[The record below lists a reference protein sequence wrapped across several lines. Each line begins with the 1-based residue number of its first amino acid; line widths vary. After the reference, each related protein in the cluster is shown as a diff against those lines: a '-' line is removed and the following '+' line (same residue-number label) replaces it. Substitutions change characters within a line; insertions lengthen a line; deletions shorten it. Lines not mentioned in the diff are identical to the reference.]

1 MHIIRRPATIL
12 AAALLWG
19 SGLRAQVPADST
31 ARRQQRTLDSLIL
44 VIRGLQSR
52 IDSIAQR
59 RAGGD
64 TSGGDE
70 LAALRA
76 AASAASADSAASAQP
91 RQAKLGPNA
100 LNPEIS
106 VTGDLRV
113 GASNPRAA
121 GSDGDNFVAREFEM
135 GFQSALDPY
144 TVAKIFA
151 SFEGGNVS
159 IEEGYLYFPVLP
171 GHIRLDIGRFRQ
183 EVGELNR
190 WHLHAVPEDEYP
202 LVVRRYGSND
212 GIVGTGVS
220 LYMPLPFSGK
230 LGTYELFVQGTTG
243 NNPVLYAG
251 GNRPAINSKLA
262 GFWQLSRST
271 YLMASASGA
280 YGTNPDTGLTTSLA
294 VLAARFS
301 WRPPAEGMARELTV
315 RGEFWS
321 LHRSFSGVATT
332 RYGGYADATWK
343 LSRRY
348 TVSTRWDWLQAVDP
362 AVASHEWAITPAFT
376 YWQSEFVFLRAL
388 YEHARDV
395 AGINHDRFTIQAVFA
410 MGPHKH
416 ELF

>member
-1 MHIIRRPATIL
+1 
-12 AAALLWG
+12 
-19 SGLRAQVPADST
+19 DST
-31 ARRQQRTLDSLIL
+31 ARRQQRTLDSLIE

-52 IDSIAQR
+52 IDSLAQR

-64 TSGGDE
+64 TSSGDE

-76 AASAASADSAASAQP
+76 AASAASADSAAAAQP
-91 RQAKLGPNA
+91 RQARLGPNA
-100 LNPEIS
+100 QNPEIS

-113 GASNPRAA
+113 GAANPRPA
-121 GSDGDNFVAREFEM
+121 GTAGDNFVAREFEM

-144 TVAKIFA
+144 ATAKIFA
-151 SFEGGNVS
+151 SFEGGEVS
-159 IEEGYLYFPVLP
+159 IEEGYLFFPVLP
-171 GHIRLDIGRFRQ
+171 GHVRVDIGRFRQ
-183 EVGELNR
+183 EIGELNR

-202 LVVRRYGSND
+202 LVVRRYASDD
-212 GIVGTGVS
+212 GLIGTGVS
-220 LYMPLPFSGK
+220 LYWPLPFSGK
-230 LGTYELFVQGTTG
+230 AGTYELYVQGTNGDNT
-243 NNPVLYAG
+243 VLYAG
-251 GNRPAINSKLA
+251 GNRPAILSKLA
-262 GFWQLSRST
+262 GFWQLSRAT
-271 YLMASASGA
+271 YLMASASGT

-294 VLAARFS
+294 VLAARFT

-315 RGEFWS
+315 RGEFWN

-362 AVASHEWAITPAFT
+362 AVASHEWAITPALT

-388 YEHARDV
+388 YEHARDT
-395 AGINHDRFTIQAVFA
+395 AGALHDRFTIQAVFA